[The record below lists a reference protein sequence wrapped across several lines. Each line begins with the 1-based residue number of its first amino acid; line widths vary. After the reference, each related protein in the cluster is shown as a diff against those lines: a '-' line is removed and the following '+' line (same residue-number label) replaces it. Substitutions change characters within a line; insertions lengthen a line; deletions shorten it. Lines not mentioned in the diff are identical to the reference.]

1 MKKKLTPISK
11 YSCQLVRD
19 ASTECYFSETMPI
32 HSSDDVVA
40 TVKKLTNIHTAP
52 TEQFWVLF
60 LNLRGNVIGYSMV
73 AQGDMYSSFVDSRA
87 IFRAAILTNAHK
99 IIVAHNHPS
108 GDAYPSEEDI
118 RLTRRLVKAGRTI
131 GINILDHIIIGM
143 DEEACSLCHEGL
155 VDF

>member
-1 MKKKLTPISK
+1 
-11 YSCQLVRD
+11 
-19 ASTECYFSETMPI
+19 
-32 HSSDDVVA
+32 
-40 TVKKLTNIHTAP
+40 
-52 TEQFWVLF
+52 
-60 LNLRGNVIGYSMV
+60 MV

-108 GDAYPSEEDI
+108 GDAYPSDEDI

-143 DEEACSLCHEGL
+143 DEESCSLCHEGL